1 MKSKSIGILIVGIVI
16 GITTLAC
23 NLPFMATP
31 TPFVF
36 PTPDTT
42 MTALFLPTGTVIL
55 PTSTPLQIIIETQLP
70 TATAVP
76 PTSAPTATTTSTK
89 TPIPPTPV
97 PPTHR
102 SGPRTEAQYVKK
114 QPAMDGG
121 WGDWIAD
128 EYSSNAVV
136 FGNEHWDDSDDLSS
150 SYKVQWD
157 EDYLY
162 IAWKVTDDKYTQLSK
177 KQNIYL
183 GDSVEILIDTAVQY
197 DYWQQ
202 WLDWD
207 DYQIGVS
214 PGNNEVGENPEA
226 YLWYPTAKE
235 GSLTKAIVGV
245 KPTSTG
251 YRVTLGIRWS
261 TLGIDPYTGLRL
273 GFAASVSDDDSNKG
287 KDQQSMV
294 SSTSKRILT
303 DPTTWGDLILVK

>member
-1 MKSKSIGILIVGIVI
+1 MKTKQRGFIAIGAMVAFTV
-16 GITTLAC
+16 LAC

-36 PTPDTT
+36 PTPDMT
-42 MTALFLPTGTVIL
+42 MTALFIPTESSVA
-55 PTSTPLQIIIETQLP
+55 PTSTPVQIIIETQPP
-70 TATAVP
+70 TATEPP
-76 PTSAPTATTTSTK
+76 PTEEPTETPTSTK

-128 EYSSNAVV
+128 EYSANAVV
-136 FGNEHWDDSDDLSS
+136 FGENHWDGKDDLSS
-150 SYKVQWD
+150 SYKVHWD

-162 IAWKVTDDKYTQLSK
+162 IAWKVTDDKYVQLSK
-177 KQNIYL
+177 KANLYL
-183 GDSVEILIDTAVQY
+183 GDSVEVLIDTAVQY

-214 PGNNEVGENPEA
+214 PGNNEVGENPEV
-226 YLWYPTAKE
+226 YLWYPSAKE
-235 GSLTKAIVGV
+235 GTLSKAIVGV
-245 KPTSTG
+245 KETGSG
-251 YRVTLGIRWS
+251 YRVTLGIPWK
-261 TLGIDPYTGLRL
+261 TLGIEPYTGLHL